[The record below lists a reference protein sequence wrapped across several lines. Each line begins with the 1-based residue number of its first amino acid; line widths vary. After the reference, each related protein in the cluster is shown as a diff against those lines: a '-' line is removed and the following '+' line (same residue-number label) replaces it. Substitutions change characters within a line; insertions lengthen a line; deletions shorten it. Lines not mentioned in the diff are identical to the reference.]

1 MRRISK
7 TASIM
12 EKLIYISL
20 CVVLLIL
27 PFQRGSFFEKE
38 IMPMELAIYSIFIVW
53 TIYKIIQRQ
62 SIQLNS
68 FMAIGMCIL
77 AVAYMLPAFLGY
89 AANKTDAVNYV
100 MRYAAYLAVFLIAS
114 DITKTKNGLK
124 VWIYTIAVLGMAV
137 AFLGIDSL
145 AGGQIGTNL
154 KFFDIGLNQYMRLNG
169 VFQYAN
175 TTGMVLGMIFFVLLA
190 VSILSDYKLEKII
203 CSGFMF
209 VALSGLMLTVSRG
222 AIILMP
228 LVYIALL
235 ILIPDKSKKI
245 ELVLTTVAP
254 ILISLILYQPFQKAS
269 PVISPD
275 AGSVSKVWTLAII
288 GIVVAAIVTFLLLL
302 LTNLLNKVSE
312 KVYNIA
318 FISLIALV
326 ILAVAGIWFTGA
338 YTKIIPQQLL
348 DRFTSGQGT
357 SGRTDFYRDGFR
369 VLKDR
374 WLLGAGGGAW
384 NSLYR
389 TYQSYDYGSTEAH
402 NLLLQVWIETGLIGI
417 IAFIVVILAA
427 LKTYYDSRK
436 AKENT
441 DVSILILAITIY
453 AIGHS
458 MIDFNFSYF
467 SIPVMIFLLLGAL
480 DGIVRGN
487 ESDTIL
493 SKFTGLPLIA
503 TVAGISFLAI
513 NICFIVARGYAVS
526 ATDIIRQAQEEATK
540 SETNISL
547 EALTQASEKL
557 QSATKLNPWNVSF
570 YIMETKPDAD
580 IQVDLD
586 TLYTNM
592 EKLGKKDKEI
602 LTLHYEAIM
611 KATKLNSKNPIIN
624 IMAAQF
630 MLNQLGDIESGLN
643 YMDNGLKYN
652 PMAYGRYEEAANAY
666 YEAGRVTLES
676 GKKEQAQKYLQ
687 RVLEI
692 ENDVA
697 KVNQRALKPVTL
709 SENTLIYIQK
719 AKELLATI
727 V

>member
-38 IMPMELAIYSIFIVW
+38 IMPMELVIYSIFIVW

-77 AVAYMLPAFLGY
+77 TVAYMLPAFLGY

-114 DITKTKNGLK
+114 DITKTKKNLK
-124 VWIYTIAVLGMAV
+124 VWLYVIAALGVAV

-190 VSILSDYKLEKII
+190 ISILSDYKVEKII

-288 GIVVAAIVTFLLLL
+288 GIVVAVIVTFLLLL

-318 FISLIALV
+318 FISLIVIV

-417 IAFIVVILAA
+417 IAFIGVILAA

-436 AKENT
+436 AKENA
-441 DVSILILAITIY
+441 DVSILILAITMY

-467 SIPVMIFLLLGAL
+467 SIPVMVFLLLGAL

-652 PMAYGRYEEAANAY
+652 PMAYGRYEETANAY

-709 SENTLIYIQK
+709 SENTLNYIQM